1 MVQGRKKV
9 SFRVK
14 RGVWFIWVERG
25 FAGALWVHF
34 RGKPYSGI
42 DFIKVSLGKYTP
54 CESEV

>member
-1 MVQGRKKV
+1 M
-9 SFRVK
+9 
-14 RGVWFIWVERG
+14 WDTERL
-25 FAGALWVHF
+25 AGALWVHF